1 MPFNILLKPNSCQMN
16 DLQYNNFYKPVEK
29 VALYKKGGFFSL
41 QLLPIRIFSTR
52 ANLFMPNILN

>member
-29 VALYKKGGFFSL
+29 VALYKKGGFFFPATPSHK
-41 QLLPIRIFSTR
+41 
-52 ANLFMPNILN
+52 NILNPG